1 MRLLPAV
8 VLLLGASAAWVNG
21 ERPRRDNS
29 ASALGDAARAG
40 VAQQSSDTTVPSTPS
55 RSDSAVAVRALY
67 VNRSSVQSTKRMKQI
82 IAIADGTEIN
92 GLVLDMKD
100 EFGLNYVS
108 KDTLVRRNAGRAGI
122 VPNLRELLDTLRA
135 HRIVSIARLVTFKD
149 SVAARVNPQHTI
161 RKPDGTPWHDK
172 QGLTWV
178 DPYDASIWEYNI
190 RVAEEMARMGFD
202 EIQFDYI
209 RFPEPY
215 KSLPVQHFSDTKG
228 RSKPQ
233 VLQEFLR
240 AACKRI
246 NAAGARC
253 TADVFGLVTQIRG
266 PLEIGQQWEKIS
278 PAVEVVLPMTY
289 PSHYP
294 RGSFGLPRP
303 NADPERVL
311 QVANAKA
318 HDRDIALGITQPE
331 HVRPWLQAFTLGK
344 PAYGP
349 AELEAQKRGVYAAG
363 YDGWVL
369 WNPGSKYEIYLPAL
383 EKTFVSRKQPYPR
396 PAVATANAP
405 VKDSVIA
412 PPAADSTAEAA
423 KAATPFGNFMVWLG
437 KTSAAPADSTV
448 QSTKTAA
455 PLADSNTVAKP

>member
-1 MRLLPAV
+1 MRFIPAV
-8 VLLLGASAAWVNG
+8 VLLLGASAALVYAEHARGTNIPG
-21 ERPRRDNS
+21 
-29 ASALGDAARAG
+29 AIGDTTHVAG
-40 VAQQSSDTTVPSTPS
+40 PSSDTTVAAAARP
-55 RSDSAVAVRALY
+55 AAIRALY
-67 VNRSSVQSTKRMKQI
+67 VNRSAVQSVKRMKQI
-82 IAIADGTEIN
+82 ITIADETEIN

-108 KDTLVRRNAGRAGI
+108 KDTLVRRNAGRAGV
-122 VPNLRELLDTLRA
+122 VPHLKELLDTLRA
-135 HRIVSIARLVTFKD
+135 HQIYSIARLVTFKD
-149 SVAARVNPQHTI
+149 SVTARVNAQHTI
-161 RKPDGTPWHDK
+161 RKPDGTPWRDK

-190 RVAEEMARMGFD
+190 RVAEEMVRIGFD

-233 VLQEFLR
+233 VLQDFLR
-240 AACKRI
+240 VACKRI

-278 PAVEVVLPMTY
+278 PVVDVVLPMTY

-294 RGSFGLPRP
+294 RGSFGLVKP

-311 QVANAKA
+311 HIANAKA
-318 HDRDIALGITQPE
+318 HERDIALGIVDAE

-344 PAYGP
+344 PPYGP
-349 AELEAQKRGVYAAG
+349 AELDAQKRGVYAAG

-396 PAVATANAP
+396 AAVAALRP
-405 VKDSVIA
+405 DSGA
-412 PPAADSTAEAA
+412 
-423 KAATPFGNFMVWLG
+423 L
-437 KTSAAPADSTV
+437 
-448 QSTKTAA
+448 
-455 PLADSNTVAKP
+455 AKP

>member
-1 MRLLPAV
+1 MRFLPAV
-8 VLLLGASAAWVNG
+8 VLLLGASAAMVYA
-21 ERPRRDNS
+21 EH
-29 ASALGDAARAG
+29 ARGYNPVGAISDSSHSAG
-40 VAQQSSDTTVPSTPS
+40 VQQALDTTVPA
-55 RSDSAVAVRALY
+55 AVPRGNAPAAVRALY
-67 VNRSSVQSTKRMKQI
+67 VNRSSVQTSKRMKQI
-82 IAIADGTEIN
+82 IAIADETEIN

-100 EFGLNYVS
+100 EFGLNYMS
-108 KDTLVRRNAGRAGI
+108 KDTLVRRNAGRAGT
-122 VPNLRELLDTLRA
+122 VPHLKELLDTLRA
-135 HRIVSIARLVTFKD
+135 HGIVSIARLVTFKD
-149 SVAARVNPQHTI
+149 SVTARINSQHTI
-161 RKPDGTPWHDK
+161 RKPDGTPWRDK

-190 RVAEEMARMGFD
+190 RVAEELAHMGFD

-215 KSLPVQHFSDTKG
+215 RSLPVQHFSDTKG
-228 RSKPQ
+228 RSKQQ
-233 VLQEFLR
+233 VLQDFLR
-240 AACKRI
+240 EACKRI

-253 TADVFGLVTQIRG
+253 TADVFGLVTQMRA

-278 PAVEVVLPMTY
+278 SAVDVVLPMTY

-294 RGSFGLPRP
+294 RGSFGLVKP

-318 HDRDIALGITQPE
+318 HDRDIALGIANTE

-344 PAYGP
+344 PPYGP

-383 EKTFVSRKQPYPR
+383 EKTFVSRKLPYPR
-396 PAVATANAP
+396 AAVAHAGAP
-405 VKDSVIA
+405 VRDTVTTISDSLA
-412 PPAADSTAEAA
+412 RTMRGAALLTDSLVRPVNAGAV
-423 KAATPFGNFMVWLG
+423 P
-437 KTSAAPADSTV
+437 SDSGALV
-448 QSTKTAA
+448 
-455 PLADSNTVAKP
+455 KP